1 MLQVELKRN
10 LGKTI
15 EEEKP
20 QFTNTD
26 SGLNTSS
33 TTNNA
38 FVTGALCSGLIKH
51 EGALYKEVFPGKIE
65 AHLLVTVKV
74 RGSNSKWRAI

>member
-20 QFTNTD
+20 QFTKTD
-26 SGLNTSS
+26 SGLNTSR

-38 FVTGALCSGLIKH
+38 FVTGALCSGLIK
-51 EGALYKEVFPGKIE
+51 E
-65 AHLLVTVKV
+65 
-74 RGSNSKWRAI
+74 